1 MPDRPRLEAL
11 LRRIDGRPYPA
22 YRDLRGPW
30 RLGEVEIALDHVQGD
45 PFAAPSRLR
54 LLAPTGLDADTCA
67 DPDRRVAAE
76 DWLLRRFGHGLR
88 GERRG
93 SGKSGELWVYRP
105 GPEILARSAVRLHAD
120 GTAEVRLQAGLPA
133 QGRRILGRQAAAL
146 LTEDLPRAALRLRP
160 GRHADHLEAHIA
172 SVCCQRALRRQLRER
187 GLVAFVADG
196 AVLPRA
202 SGVARDPLEDAVPF
216 SSPPE
221 LRVRLDGPHGPIEGM
236 GLPEGITLIVGGGFH
251 GKSTLLQALQWGH
264 LDHLPGDGRERVVC
278 DPDAVKV
285 KAEEGRRVQRVD
297 ISAFLR
303 ELPGGRG
310 TAPFSTEDASGS
322 TSQAAAIAEA
332 IESGARVLLLDED
345 SSATNLLVRD
355 ARMRQLIAPD
365 KEPITPLVE
374 RVRQLHTE
382 RGVSLVMVVGG
393 VGDYL
398 AVADTVIAM
407 EDWRPRLVTAR
418 AHALAGPAP
427 QPPGPLP
434 ATAPRRL
441 EPSSLAPTGRGRVRA
456 RSDRGVSYG
465 GEEVDLLAVEQ
476 VLDAAHAASLGHA
489 LRLLSELTG
498 PTPVS
503 QALDALDAIIADE
516 GPDALSPHREPVGD
530 LILPRRHEVAAALNR
545 LRTLRVLS
553 GGGITPA
560 PRAP

>member
-1 MPDRPRLEAL
+1 MPDRQRLESL
-11 LRRIDGRPYPA
+11 LSRIDGRPYPA
-22 YRDLRGPW
+22 YRDLEGRW
-30 RLGEVEIALDHVQGD
+30 RVGEVELAVDHVQGD
-45 PFAAPSRLR
+45 PFATPSRLR
-54 LLAPTGLDADTCA
+54 IFAPTGIAADTCS
-67 DPDRRVAAE
+67 DGDRRVAAE
-76 DWLLRRFGHGLR
+76 DWLLRRFGHQLQ

-93 SGKSGELWVYRP
+93 SGRSGELRVYRP

-133 QGRRILGRQAAAL
+133 RGRRILGRQAAAL
-146 LTEDLPRAALRLRP
+146 LLEDLPAAAQRLRP
-160 GRHADHLEAHIA
+160 GRHAAHLEAHIA
-172 SVCCQRALRRQLRER
+172 SVCCQRDLRRQLRDR

-196 AVLPRA
+196 AVLPRV
-202 SGVARDPLEDAVPF
+202 SGVRREPLADAVPF
-216 SSPPE
+216 ASPPE
-221 LRVRLDGPHGPIEGM
+221 LRVNLDTPTGPVTGM

-285 KAEEGRRVQRVD
+285 KAEEGRRVERVD

-303 ELPGGRG
+303 ELPGGRA
-310 TAPFSTEDASGS
+310 TAPFSTDDASGS

-332 IESGARVLLLDED
+332 LESGARVLLLDED

-374 RVRQLHTE
+374 RVRQLHAE
-382 RGVSLVMVVGG
+382 RGVSMVMVVGG

-407 EDWRPRLVTAR
+407 EDWCPRVVTPQ

-427 QPPGPLP
+427 EAPGPLP
-434 ATAPRRL
+434 HPTPRVIEPASL
-441 EPSSLAPTGRGRVRA
+441 EPTGRGRVKA

-465 GEEVDLLAVEQ
+465 REEVDLMAVEQ
-476 VLDAAHAASLGHA
+476 VLDAAHAATLGHA
-489 LRLLSELTG
+489 LRVLSELSQ
-498 PTPVS
+498 PV
-503 QALDALDAIIADE
+503 ALTTALSKLEAILAAE
-516 GPDALSPHREPVGD
+516 GLDALSPYREPVGD
-530 LILPRRHEVAAALNR
+530 IIQPRRHELAAALNR
-545 LRTLRVLS
+545 LRTLTVDS
-553 GGGITPA
+553 G
-560 PRAP
+560 